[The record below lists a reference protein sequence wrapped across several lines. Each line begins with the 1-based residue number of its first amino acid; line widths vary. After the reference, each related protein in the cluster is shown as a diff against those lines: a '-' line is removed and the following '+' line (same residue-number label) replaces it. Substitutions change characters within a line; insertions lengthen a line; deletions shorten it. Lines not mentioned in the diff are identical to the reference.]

1 MDVERVN
8 AYECNTYQ
16 YKDIPEN
23 SRYNH
28 SLMTLHSQGTL
39 EDKTQQTY
47 YHPKRTMDLE
57 DIAAMTV
64 HLKNGQYISMY
75 RVTIQ

>member
-1 MDVERVN
+1 
-8 AYECNTYQ
+8 
-16 YKDIPEN
+16 
-23 SRYNH
+23 
-28 SLMTLHSQGTL
+28 MTLHSQGTL
-39 EDKTQQTY
+39 EDKSQQTY
-47 YHPKRTMDLE
+47 YHPKRTMALE